1 MLAIGGGGG
10 GNIKIPFLREF
21 VIVMMLIL
29 VDWILIFVVMIEMFM
44 MMKMILTWGVEGGE
58 VPHSSAGSVAA
69 SPSLTIWY
77 LSPWS
82 GSWWSPS
89 WQVSCLRSWW
99 GCGGR
104 YAWRSLWFFLGFSAS
119 CRGDEDGDA
128 NDCCEEIEIEW
139 WRYWRF
145 EKKKNYKHRY
155 LVNDE
160 GPCKFYSAKGDV
172 LRRSKR
178 KRDVRE

>member
-29 VDWILIFVVMIEMFM
+29 VYWILIFVVMIEMFM
-44 MMKMILTWGVEGGE
+44 MMKMIVTWGVEGGE

-99 GCGGR
+99 CCGGR
-104 YAWRSLWFFLGFSAS
+104 YAWRSLWFFLGFQH
-119 CRGDEDGDA
+119 RVVLMKMRMTMIVVKKMET
-128 NDCCEEIEIEW
+128 EW
-139 WRYWRF
+139 WRCWRF
-145 EKKKNYKHRY
+145 EFKKIQSQFR
-155 LVNDE
+155 
-160 GPCKFYSAKGDV
+160 
-172 LRRSKR
+172 
-178 KRDVRE
+178 

>member
-29 VDWILIFVVMIEMFM
+29 VYWILIFVVMIEMFM
-44 MMKMILTWGVEGGE
+44 TMKMILTWGVEGGE

-119 CRGDEDGDA
+119 CRADEDGDD
-128 NDCCEEIEIEW
+128 NDCCEEDGNRMVKILKIW
-139 WRYWRF
+139 K
-145 EKKKNYKHRY
+145 EKK
-155 LVNDE
+155 LQ
-160 GPCKFYSAKGDV
+160 A
-172 LRRSKR
+172 
-178 KRDVRE
+178 